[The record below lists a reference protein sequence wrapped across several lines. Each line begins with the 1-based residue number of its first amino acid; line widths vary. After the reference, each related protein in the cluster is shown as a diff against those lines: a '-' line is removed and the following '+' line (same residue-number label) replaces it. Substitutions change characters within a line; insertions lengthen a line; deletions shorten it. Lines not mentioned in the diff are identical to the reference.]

1 MVGFAR
7 GPGLFDA
14 EAERAGGDFFLD
26 LDFVETGGG
35 LFDAERAG
43 GDFFLPADFVTG
55 GGLFEADRAGGDFFL
70 FLGFMTTGAGLFDAE
85 RARGEFFLGAG
96 LFDAERFGL
105 VVFVLGLDCGGLVDR
120 SGVGGGGGLVS
131 RLDDFCF
138 KLLRGMVLV
147 YYPITG
153 EFFLWR
159 RVNQQ
164 NKNKPTTKRVP
175 TSENIRNVCALF
187 VLRPARRDGSRRGSS

>member
-1 MVGFAR
+1 M
-7 GPGLFDA
+7 PFDFTA
-14 EAERAGGDFFLD
+14 
-26 LDFVETGGG
+26 TGG
-35 LFDAERAG
+35 
-43 GDFFLPADFVTG
+43 
-55 GGLFEADRAGGDFFL
+55 
-70 FLGFMTTGAGLFDAE
+70 GLFDAE